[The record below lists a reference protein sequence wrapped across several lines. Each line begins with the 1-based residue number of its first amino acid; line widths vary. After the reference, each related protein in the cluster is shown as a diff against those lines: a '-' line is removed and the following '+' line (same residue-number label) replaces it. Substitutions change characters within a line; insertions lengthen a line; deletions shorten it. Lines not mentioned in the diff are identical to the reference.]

1 MNKSFVVFSTCIA
14 LIFLFSCTVE
24 KRQYRSGYYI
34 SRPQILKN
42 TQPDKSNSALTSSFL
57 TYKEFKISHPEKK
70 VELIANL
77 PHTFPIYIS
86 KDKTQQ
92 LQHKKNTELISASK
106 IIPHNNVKPITLDDE
121 KIKKDV
127 KNLMFS
133 SIAVFLLSLLYGIVS
148 MAGIKWAT
156 NLIFIL
162 GPFAILCIWVFSLLL
177 YTKYLNAD
185 QRNDADI
192 KPKKDRI
199 ITKKKAFLLAG
210 IFGIF
215 GVHRFYLGY
224 TKMGILEM
232 LTLGGFFVLFFI
244 DLIRIK
250 TGKLK
255 PKSKDYDPE
264 ATTNTKNRKHKALNK
279 SEKLIQIAAL
289 ISLIALLIIFGFS
302 ILF

>member
-1 MNKSFVVFSTCIA
+1 MNKSFVVFSTY
-14 LIFLFSCTVE
+14 LGLFFLFSCTVE
-24 KRQYRSGYYI
+24 KRQYRSGYHI
-34 SRPQILKN
+34 SRPQIIKN
-42 TQPDKSNSALTSSFL
+42 TRQDRSSGGL
-57 TYKEFKISHPEKK
+57 LAYKEFNISTSEKK
-70 VELIANL
+70 IEIISNS
-77 PHTFPIYIS
+77 PHVFPIYTPNG
-86 KDKTQQ
+86 KTQQ
-92 LQHKKNTELISASK
+92 LHHKKDKELISASK
-106 IIPHNNVKPITLDDE
+106 IAPDNNVKPITSDDE

-127 KNLMFS
+127 KILIFS
-133 SIAVFLLSLLYGIVS
+133 SIAAFLLSLLYGIVS

-162 GPFAILCIWVFSLLL
+162 GPFAIMCIWVFSLLL

-185 QRNDADI
+185 QRNDAGT

-210 IFGIF
+210 ILGVFGA
-215 GVHRFYLGY
+215 HRFYLGY
-224 TKMGILEM
+224 TEMGILEM

-264 ATTNTKNRKHKALNK
+264 ATSNTKNRKHKALNK